1 MSRPQFP
8 VAWVGLLFV
17 GILKFNLTF
26 IPIGVSLC
34 TLPIVAHLH
43 VLSVVLALVFN
54 ATNAVGFT
62 CASPLTPPPP
72 AAGNDELIT
81 LVYDGTDADRDAK
94 KRWATGIA
102 SQSFGFGGIGS
113 SLVSGLGKAAL
124 GKVIG

>member
-1 MSRPQFP
+1 MIELVYAEQFP

-26 IPIGVSLC
+26 IPIGELPVCLLHRHSRSRVQLQSFSRSC
-34 TLPIVAHLH
+34 LTLPTL
-43 VLSVVLALVFN
+43 L
-54 ATNAVGFT
+54 
-62 CASPLTPPPP
+62 ASPVRVHVHCHVHHGLTL
-72 AAGNDELIT
+72 AC
-81 LVYDGTDADRDAK
+81 VDADRDAK